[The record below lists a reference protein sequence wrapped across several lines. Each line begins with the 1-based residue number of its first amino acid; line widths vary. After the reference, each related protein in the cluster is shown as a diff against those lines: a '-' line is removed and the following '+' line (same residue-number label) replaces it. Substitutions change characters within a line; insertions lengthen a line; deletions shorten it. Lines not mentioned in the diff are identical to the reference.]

1 MTFSDYSIL
10 LGNRMNIALFYL
22 HSAYTKA
29 MRQPQLRQGEIACLL
44 LKILISLLHQNWTQL
59 ITNFEGMVDPT
70 SNSLLLGVYT
80 V

>member
-29 MRQPQLRQGEIACLL
+29 MRQPQLRQGEIAWLL
-44 LKILISLLHQNWTQL
+44 PKNSHFFTTSKL
-59 ITNFEGMVDPT
+59 DPI
-70 SNSLLLGVYT
+70 NNQF
-80 V
+80 